1 MLVNKTTLTAV
12 FVAIK
17 TIFNK
22 AFSGAP
28 SQWEKTCT
36 KVPSGTGTE
45 NYDWID
51 AFPKMREWVGDKV
64 IRKLK
69 GHEYSIKNKPYEATV
84 EVKRDD
90 LEDNTTGLYSM
101 QAQSAGQSAK
111 QWPDELTTAL
121 KNNAF
126 TGLCYDGQ
134 YFYDTDHPVGG
145 SAEFPV
151 RNVSNK
157 GTAPLSW
164 ASLALAEASYGAA
177 RLAIMSMTD
186 DEGRPLALIPDTL
199 EVPPALETTA
209 NALMNNEKFADDK
222 PNPYKGQCKV
232 VVNPLLTSATQW
244 MLHCT
249 SQPVKPF
256 IFQVRKEPVF
266 VSQTSMESEDVFMRG
281 SFKFGVEARGNA
293 GYGLWQMSYG
303 STGEG

>member
-12 FVAIK
+12 FVSIK

-28 SQWEKTCT
+28 STWERTCT

-51 AFPKMREWVGDKV
+51 TFPKMREWIGDKI

-69 GHEYSIKNKPYEATV
+69 AHEYSIKNKPFEATI

-90 LEDNTTGLYSM
+90 IEDDSTGLYAL
-101 QAQSAGQSAK
+101 QAQGAGESAK
-111 QWPDELTTAL
+111 QWPDELTSEL

-126 TGLCYDGQ
+126 TQTCYDGQ

-145 SAEFPV
+145 TDKFPLTTI
-151 RNVSNK
+151 SNR
-157 GTAPLSW
+157 GTAALSN
-164 ASLALAEASYGAA
+164 ATAAAAAASYGAA
-177 RLAIMSMTD
+177 RLAIMSMKD
-186 DEGRPLALIPDTL
+186 DEGRPLGLIPDTL
-199 EVPPALETTA
+199 EVPPALESVA
-209 NALMNNEKFADDK
+209 NSLMNNEKLADDT

-232 VVNPLLTSATQW
+232 ELNTRLTSTTAW

-249 SQPVKPF
+249 NRAIKPF

-281 SFKFGVEARGNA
+281 SFKFGAEARGNV
-293 GYGLWQMSYG
+293 GFGLWQMSYG
-303 STGEG
+303 STGA